1 MNVCYVIRL
10 KEVSD
15 MDNNLKILNQVFHNV
30 KPNLKNGGY
39 TICDHSWFSQQSVFK
54 YESIGIVLDGSIWL
68 KYDDTEFVV
77 NKGEL
82 YYLPGNTVQSFH
94 IHNCTTAT
102 KYWCHFT
109 AQIGENRLYD
119 IVELPNKVTCKDTD
133 KLSNLFR
140 LMINAYRKEYVGNS
154 LYYNSKLYEIFHEY
168 ICIANPNIH
177 LKSNQL
183 SKDMNTIIAYI
194 EKNISKNISVKEL
207 ADLAGFSSNY
217 FIEIF
222 KQYFN
227 MTPLQYIINK
237 KMNMAKSLLSCTN
250 MSIKE
255 ISIHLGFSSQNYF
268 SEIFKTQTNFSP
280 SLYRKLQI

>member
-1 MNVCYVIRL
+1 MENHLR
-10 KEVSD
+10 
-15 MDNNLKILNQVFHNV
+15 ILNQIIDNV

-39 TICDHSWFSQQSVFK
+39 SVCDHSWINHGSIFE
-54 YESIGIVLDGSIWL
+54 YDSIGIVIDGSIWL
-68 KYDDTEFVV
+68 KYADIEFVV
-77 NKGEL
+77 NKGEF
-82 YYLPGNTVQSFH
+82 YYFPGNTIQSFH
-94 IHNCTTAT
+94 LHNCKTAT

-109 AQIGENRLYD
+109 AQIGENRLHDLVDFPY
-119 IVELPNKVTCKDTD
+119 KVTCNDTV
-133 KLSNLFR
+133 SVTNIFR
-140 LMINAYRKEYVGNS
+140 SMLDAYSKEFIGNS
-154 LYYNSKLYEIFHEY
+154 LYYHSKLYELLYQY
-168 ICIANPNIH
+168 INIANPNIR
-177 LKSNQL
+177 LKNNQI
-183 SKDMNTIIAYI
+183 SQDMNKIVTYI
-194 EKNISKNISVKEL
+194 EQNIDKNICVKEL

-227 MTPLQYIINK
+227 MTPRQYIINK
-237 KMNMAKSLLSCTN
+237 KMTIAKSLLTCTK